1 MLLMIQIC
9 MSGRSAREHCEASV
23 GTVRITKSAQAG
35 VDANPNSA
43 RVPELKQVGTI
54 LSGHHAAG

>member
-1 MLLMIQIC
+1 VQ
-9 MSGRSAREHCEASV
+9 EHFETSV
-23 GTVRITKSAQAG
+23 RTVSITKAAQAG

-54 LSGHHAAG
+54 LSRHHAAGTNPVARK

>member
-1 MLLMIQIC
+1 